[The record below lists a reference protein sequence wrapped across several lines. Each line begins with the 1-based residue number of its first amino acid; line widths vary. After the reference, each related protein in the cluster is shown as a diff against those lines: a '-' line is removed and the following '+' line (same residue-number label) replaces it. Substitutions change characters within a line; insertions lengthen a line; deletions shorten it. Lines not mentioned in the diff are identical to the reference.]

1 MKQYED
7 KHLFYFRTETISNF
21 IAFGIEH
28 LKISKQIDSIN
39 LYRSTGRCISTLL
52 IDRYTIFWNARCCC
66 LLFTT
71 FFSMPIIS
79 KTKNQQKYDSS
90 DYIIKVSSACFVVI
104 VRIPFFKLLI
114 SNRRSVQLID
124 TNLRFWIIIFAIPD
138 DGI

>member
-1 MKQYED
+1 MHQYSSHRQIH
-7 KHLFYFRTETISNF
+7 HLLE
-21 IAFGIEH
+21 
-28 LKISKQIDSIN
+28 
-39 LYRSTGRCISTLL
+39 RSVLL
-52 IDRYTIFWNARCCC
+52 PLVYY
-66 LLFTT
+66 L
-71 FFSMPIIS
+71 FSMPIIS